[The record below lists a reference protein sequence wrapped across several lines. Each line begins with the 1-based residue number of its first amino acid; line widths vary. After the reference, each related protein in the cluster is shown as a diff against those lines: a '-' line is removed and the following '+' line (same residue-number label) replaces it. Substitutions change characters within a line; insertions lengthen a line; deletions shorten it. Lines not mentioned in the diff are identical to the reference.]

1 MYYILYIFA
10 IIFIVV
16 SIMVSILDVKKRKLV
31 GFKKIIT
38 VCVYLYFGIM
48 MALFCILISI
58 NSMIGLLI
66 FIHLVL
72 IVLLFNLK
80 DKKNILTL
88 VALIII
94 CISSIILI
102 INNLI
107 KVNLYNDYI
116 IYLIFIC
123 VYFIPALAYI
133 DRRKYIVNKIKTCT
147 KEIDATII
155 KVTKSYEYSSST
167 FHSPVPIYIP
177 TFEFYLDDKKHT
189 FKDTNHIYS
198 RRKFIVGSKVKLFI
212 NPNGVKFN
220 YPDGSDDIFFPIS
233 EHDRS
238 LTFVVYFWYILSI
251 ILFLI
256 IIFG

>member
-1 MYYILYIFA
+1 MIKKSSKIMKFLIKIYKKSK
-10 IIFIVV
+10 FICN
-16 SIMVSILDVKKRKLV
+16 K
-31 GFKKIIT
+31 F
-38 VCVYLYFGIM
+38 
-48 MALFCILISI
+48 ISI
-58 NSMIGLLI
+58 KIRLN
-66 FIHLVL
+66 
-72 IVLLFNLK
+72 LF
-80 DKKNILTL
+80 
-88 VALIII
+88 
-94 CISSIILI
+94 
-102 INNLI
+102 
-107 KVNLYNDYI
+107 
-116 IYLIFIC
+116 
-123 VYFIPALAYI
+123 
-133 DRRKYIVNKIKTCT
+133 RKYLSI
-147 KEIDATII
+147 
-155 KVTKSYEYSSST
+155 
-167 FHSPVPIYIP
+167 HSPVPIYIP